1 MSSSGENQDERTGL
15 IIMTDDECVELL
27 ESTPIGRVVFIA
39 DGSPVAL
46 PVNYRWFEDSV
57 VFRALDGS
65 KLHAAALESPVG
77 FEVDRWNE
85 NDRSGASVLIKG
97 LAAEVTD
104 WAEKAQ
110 LEEQNVVPWAGGP
123 WRQAWVRI
131 TPDQITGRR
140 LG

>member
-1 MSSSGENQDERTGL
+1 MSSSEQNQDERTGL

-27 ESTPIGRVVFIA
+27 ESTPIGRVVFIT
-39 DGSPVAL
+39 DGHPVAL
-46 PVNYRWFEDSV
+46 PVNYRWFENSV

-65 KLHAAALESPVG
+65 KLHAAAQESPVG
-77 FEVDRWNE
+77 FEVDRWDE
-85 NDRSGASVLIKG
+85 HSRAGASVLIKG
-97 LAAEVTD
+97 TATEVTD

-110 LEEQNVVPWAGGP
+110 LEELNVVPWAGGP

-131 TPDQITGRR
+131 AADQVTGRR